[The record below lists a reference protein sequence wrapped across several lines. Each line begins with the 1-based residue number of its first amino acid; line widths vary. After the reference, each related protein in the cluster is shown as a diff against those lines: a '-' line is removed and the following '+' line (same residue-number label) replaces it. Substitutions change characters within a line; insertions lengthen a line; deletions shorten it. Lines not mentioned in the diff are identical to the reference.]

1 MSTEPALIL
10 GAVNIAIALGVSFGL
25 HLTAEQIGGIN
36 ALAAAVL
43 SVILRQLVTPVVPV
57 AK

>member
-25 HLTAEQIGGIN
+25 HLTAEQVGGIN